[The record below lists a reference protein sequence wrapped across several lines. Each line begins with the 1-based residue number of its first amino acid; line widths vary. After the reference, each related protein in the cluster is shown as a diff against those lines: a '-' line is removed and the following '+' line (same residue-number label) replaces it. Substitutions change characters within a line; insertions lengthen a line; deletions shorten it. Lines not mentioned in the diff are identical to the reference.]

1 MKPDRA
7 KAPGSD
13 GRGRA
18 EPGFGIAGLRFAD
31 GLTRRPG
38 CSTNRARSGMLRHLM
53 QGGDRNQP
61 ELRPELFRRVDE
73 SPDALFYRE
82 PRLVTHIDDAT
93 IEALTKLYRELLPA
107 GGRVLDLM
115 SSWVSHLPPEI
126 HYARVAGLG
135 MNRADLERNPR
146 LDEHCVHDLNAD
158 PELPYPDQSFDAV
171 VNAVSVQ
178 YLIRP
183 VEVFASVRRVL
194 APGGLPLI
202 GGLLADYYDTSW
214 PIPYFMIPSPG
225 YLSFATFDETFNMLT
240 NEGHNYFYKSFL
252 CVHLMSWGFLFLSCL

>member
-1 MKPDRA
+1 ME
-7 KAPGSD
+7 G
-13 GRGRA
+13 
-18 EPGFGIAGLRFAD
+18 E
-31 GLTRRPG
+31 
-38 CSTNRARSGMLRHLM
+38 
-53 QGGDRNQP
+53 DRNQP

-135 MNRADLERNPR
+135 MNRAELERNPR
-146 LDEHCVHDLNAD
+146 LDERCVHDLTAD

-194 APGGLPLI
+194 APGGLHLI
-202 GGLLADYYDTSW
+202 ATSHRLFPTKAVQVWQVLGPEDRMRLLANYLERAGGYGRPELLDRSPPGADPLAVVVATRSDEIL
-214 PIPYFMIPSPG
+214 PGIP
-225 YLSFATFDETFNMLT
+225 
-240 NEGHNYFYKSFL
+240 
-252 CVHLMSWGFLFLSCL
+252 